1 MTCRDVSSL
10 LYAERDGVLTPGQH
24 ADLDR
29 HAASCVQCQQ
39 LRADLAAAAAG
50 WRAQVANVTPP
61 DADAEW
67 RKVQAMLHNPS
78 AQPKR
83 KLAPIIWLSAPLAAA
98 AAIAIAFFVDPA
110 PRAPSPAVARTVA
123 AVSTPP
129 PPPPPPV
136 AEIAAAD
143 AAHADYVEA
152 GNANASTMVYV
163 DKDSGWLVVWAADS
177 DAKSSG

>member
-1 MTCRDVSSL
+1 MTCRDVSPL
-10 LYAERDGVLTPGQH
+10 LYAERDGVLTSNQH

-29 HAASCVQCQQ
+29 HCAGCVDCQQ

-50 WRAQVANVTPP
+50 WRAQVANVTVP

-67 RKVQAMLHNPS
+67 RKVQAMLHSPA

-83 KLAPIIWLSAPLAAA
+83 KLAPIVWLSAPLAAA
-98 AAIAIAFFVDPA
+98 AAIAFAFFVVNPA
-110 PRAPSPAVARTVA
+110 RPPATAIA
-123 AVSTPP
+123 SAP

-136 AEIAAAD
+136 AHIPVEATIPEE
-143 AAHADYVEA
+143 AHADYVEA

-163 DKDSGWLVVWAADS
+163 DKASGWLVVWATDS